1 MFANPLSIKNIVLNI
16 IKRNNKM
23 LVGLVA
29 KKGSGKDTM
38 GDYMVNNYNF
48 EKTHFADPLKEAV
61 RHIFDLNDEQLYGK
75 DKEIFDPRWKKTPR
89 ELFQIFGT
97 DIMRNIMSP
106 MLGLENNLWVHRF
119 RVWYEDKRDSN
130 IVVADVRFPSEAD
143 EIRELG
149 GILIRID
156 GNSKNEDYHI
166 SEQLINEIPVDH
178 IIENNGSIEEYYE
191 KIKVLV
197 EKLSITKMK

>member
-1 MFANPLSIKNIVLNI
+1 
-16 IKRNNKM
+16 M
-23 LVGLVA
+23 LIGLVA

-38 GDYMVNNYNF
+38 GDYMVKNYNF

-61 RHIFDLNDEQLYGK
+61 RHIFDLNDEQLYGN
-75 DKEIFDPRWKKTPR
+75 DKETFDPRWNKTPR

-178 IIENNGSIEEYYE
+178 IIENNGSIEEYHE

>member
-1 MFANPLSIKNIVLNI
+1 
-16 IKRNNKM
+16 
-23 LVGLVA
+23 
-29 KKGSGKDTM
+29 
-38 GDYMVNNYNF
+38 
-48 EKTHFADPLKEAV
+48 
-61 RHIFDLNDEQLYGK
+61 
-75 DKEIFDPRWKKTPR
+75 
-89 ELFQIFGT
+89 
-97 DIMRNIMSP
+97 MSP
-106 MLGLENNLWVHRF
+106 MLGLGNNLWVHRF

-178 IIENNGSIEEYYE
+178 IIENNGSIEEYHE